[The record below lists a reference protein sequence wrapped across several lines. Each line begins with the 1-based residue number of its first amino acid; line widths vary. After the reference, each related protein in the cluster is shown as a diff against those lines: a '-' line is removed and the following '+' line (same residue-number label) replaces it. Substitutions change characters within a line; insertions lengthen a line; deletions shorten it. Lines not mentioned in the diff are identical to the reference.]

1 MGKALGQVG
10 RALDRVVAVAAQ
22 NVHKVPLD
30 QLVQPLGGVSVPNQA
45 GGVDL
50 RQTPVADPVVEQRRV
65 LGHKGIALYVG
76 QNRRVP
82 LRTDGVE
89 RLVNARRV
97 HRGGEL
103 DQNIVAPRK
112 GQLAQ
117 VKAGQR
123 GGVNHLGAHLT
134 GQPQALGLAG
144 RGHLQER
151 CLAPRGKLLHGNAL
165 IIEVRREHNA
175 RRTIL

>member
-1 MGKALGQVG
+1 M
-10 RALDRVVAVAAQ
+10 
-22 NVHKVPLD
+22 
-30 QLVQPLGGVSVPNQA
+30 
-45 GGVDL
+45 
-50 RQTPVADPVVEQRRV
+50 
-65 LGHKGIALYVG
+65 G

-97 HRGGEL
+97 HRGGKL

-123 GGVNHLGAHLT
+123 GGVKHLSAHLT

-165 IIEVRREHNA
+165 IMEVRREHNA

>member
-30 QLVQPLGGVSVPNQA
+30 QLVQPFGGVPVPDQA

-50 RQTPVADPVVEQRRV
+50 RQAPVADPVVEQRRV
-65 LGHKGIALYVG
+65 LGHKGVALDVG

-82 LRTDGVE
+82 LRADGVE
-89 RLVNARRV
+89 RLVDARRV

-103 DQNIVAPRK
+103 DQNVVAPRK

-123 GGVNHLGAHLT
+123 GGVKHLGAHLT

-144 RGHLQER
+144 RGHLLECR
-151 CLAPRGKLLHGNAL
+151 LAPRGELLHGNAL
-165 IIEVRREHNA
+165 IMEVRREHNA

>member
-1 MGKALGQVG
+1 M
-10 RALDRVVAVAAQ
+10 
-22 NVHKVPLD
+22 
-30 QLVQPLGGVSVPNQA
+30 
-45 GGVDL
+45 
-50 RQTPVADPVVEQRRV
+50 
-65 LGHKGIALYVG
+65 G

-89 RLVNARRV
+89 RLVDARRV

-123 GGVNHLGAHLT
+123 GGVKHLGAHFT
-134 GQPQALGLAG
+134 GQP
-144 RGHLQER
+144 QER

-165 IIEVRREHNA
+165 IMEVRREHNT